1 MKYEWD
7 ENKNRCNVEKHGLD
21 FNDAVF
27 VFDSPMLIAEDARN
41 DYCETRINGIGLIN
55 NIFVVVIYTEN
66 DEKDI
71 RRIISFRKA
80 TKSERTFYE
89 NSV

>member
-7 ENKNRCNVEKHGLD
+7 ENKNKHNIEKHGLD
-21 FNDAVF
+21 FRDAIL

-41 DYCETRINGIGLIN
+41 DYYETRLSGIGIVN
-55 NIFVVVIYTEN
+55 NIFVVVIFTEN
-66 DEKDI
+66 DEKEF

-80 TKSERTFYE
+80 TKSEREFYE
-89 NSV
+89 NSI

>member
-7 ENKNRCNVEKHGLD
+7 ENKNRRNIEKHGLD
-21 FNDAVF
+21 FADAILI
-27 VFDSPMLIAEDARN
+27 FDAPMLIAEDARN
-41 DYCETRINGIGLIN
+41 DYCETRLNGIGIIN
-55 NIFVVVIYTEN
+55 IIFVVVIYTEN

-80 TKSERTFYE
+80 SKSERIFYE
-89 NSV
+89 NNI

>member
-7 ENKNRCNVEKHGLD
+7 ENKNRSNIEKHGLD
-21 FNDAVF
+21 FTDAVF
-27 VFDSPMLIAEDARN
+27 VFDSPMLIAEDMRN
-41 DYCETRINGIGLIN
+41 EYSETRLSGIGIIN
-55 NIFVVVIYTEN
+55 NIFVVIIFTEN

-80 TKSERTFYE
+80 TKSEREFYE
-89 NSV
+89 NSL